1 MTIMT
6 CAIISKFCIK
16 QEEDIPIYA
25 LNNTD
30 LVTPGHT
37 TDEEI

>member
-1 MTIMT
+1 MT
-6 CAIISKFCIK
+6 CTVVSKFCIK

-30 LVTPGHT
+30 LNTPGQT
-37 TDEEI
+37 TDEEV